1 MNMSSTA
8 LVDARTDDVPSRHDW
23 STSTEPSIRLS
34 DAFSVRQLLSFW
46 DIWKHDQSR
55 IGAYLDTTPTRLD
68 DFLAPVASE
77 EMYFWLIFFEGE
89 VAGAGW
95 LHDIYPYRGKRSAWF
110 GLYHAPEYRSLM
122 GAQTQ
127 HALWREA
134 AHLGIPAIFAG
145 TRHCNHRTKRFAE
158 RGGLHYV
165 GTYPQFGWFE
175 GNLDDLCLYTLNLDD
190 RHEVWR
196 QAEAR
201 AAYYRTHPPAT
212 ALVNGL
218 NENALSAQ
226 VCNAYNTSRLWI
238 RVPEATL
245 IHSRDVTDKA
255 LSHNP
260 LAVWK

>member
-1 MNMSSTA
+1 
-8 LVDARTDDVPSRHDW
+8 
-23 STSTEPSIRLS
+23 
-34 DAFSVRQLLSFW
+34 
-46 DIWKHDQSR
+46 
-55 IGAYLDTTPTRLD
+55 
-68 DFLAPVASE
+68 
-77 EMYFWLIFFEGE
+77 MYFWLIFFEGE

-110 GLYHAPEYRSLM
+110 GLYHAPAYRSLM

-158 RGGLHYV
+158 RGGLHSV

-175 GNLDDLCLYTLNLDD
+175 GNLDDLCLYTLHLDD

-226 VCNAYNTSRLWI
+226 VCNAYNTSRLWM

-245 IHSRDVTDKA
+245 IHSWDVTDKA